1 MPHKEEKYIEA
12 KNKFLINVKKFTSGE
27 KKLLK
32 GLKME
37 KVPLVVMKMKK
48 KEPNTKKNYK
58 ISEMKM
64 VSLITEGFRY

>member
-37 KVPLVVMKMKK
+37 KVPLVVMKKKK

-64 VSLITEGFRY
+64 VSLIIEGFRY

>member
-64 VSLITEGFRY
+64 VSLIIEGFRY